1 MLNGKVILITG
12 GTGSFGK
19 NFTKLILNNYNPKK
33 IIIFSRDEYK
43 QDLFKKELAILM
55 PNKLHLVR
63 FFIGDVREKD
73 RLYRAFDNVD
83 YVIHA
88 AAMKQVPA
96 CEYNPFEAIKT
107 NINGAENIIEAAL
120 DKNVKKVI
128 ALSTDKAV
136 NPINLYGG
144 TKLVSDKLFISA
156 NAYSGGKGTI
166 FSIVRYGNV
175 CGSRGSVIPFF
186 KSLIEQGIREL
197 PITDFEMTRFWI
209 SLEEGIKLVLKALGE
224 SKGGETY
231 ISKIPSFKIVD
242 LAKAMLP
249 DCDLKNVGIREGEKL
264 HEVMITKDDSRTT
277 YEYEKHYIIY
287 PHLEWW
293 NKEKYFTEG
302 GKLIDT
308 GFEYSSEKNTQW
320 LSIEQLRY
328 EMDRLGLY
336 THEEMEK
343 YSLK

>member
-19 NFTKLILNNYNPKK
+19 NFTKMILNRYSPKK

-43 QDLFKKELAILM
+43 QDLFKKELYMLM
-55 PNKLHLVR
+55 PEKLHLVR
-63 FFIGDVREKD
+63 FFIGDIRDKD

-88 AAMKQVPA
+88 AAMKQVPV

-107 NINGAENIIEAAL
+107 NINGAQNIIEAAL
-120 DKNVKKVI
+120 DKNVKKVV

-156 NAYSGGKGTI
+156 NAYSGEKSTI

-186 KSLIEQGIREL
+186 KSLIEKGVTEL
-197 PITDFEMTRFWI
+197 PITDFQMTRFWI
-209 SLEEGIKLVLKALGE
+209 DLDEGINLVLKALE
-224 SKGGETY
+224 EARGGETY

-242 LAKAMLP
+242 LAKAMSP
-249 DCDLKNVGIREGEKL
+249 NCTLKNVGIREGEKL
-264 HEVMITKDDSRTT
+264 HEVMITKDDSRST

-287 PHLEWW
+287 PNFEWW
-293 NKEKYFTEG
+293 NKEKYFTKG
-302 GKLIDT
+302 GKLIEA
-308 GFEYSSEKNTQW
+308 GFEYSSDKNSRW
-320 LSIEQLRY
+320 LSIDQLRF
-328 EMDRLGLY
+328 EMDRLKLY
-336 THEEMEK
+336 TKEEMNNFNIK
-343 YSLK
+343 